1 MRRHRVEAE
10 TYLSMRRVVWVGSVW
25 ITSLTVLLALA
36 LLTQEPVPWRSVQLN
51 LAAACVSFGA
61 MLLGWRR
68 HWCMASNVLVWGT
81 WAAAVT
87 VVAATGGVQSSSV
100 LAFPALLI
108 MCAWVLGVR
117 ATLVMLG
124 LSVLAMAGFWVAGG
138 QGADW
143 IGQRETSPV
152 FSMLYFVGMLGL
164 TATVTLMARRSL
176 IRRAQ
181 QLQDTLGALEQHQD
195 DLRKFYR
202 AVEQNPESIVITDVH
217 QNIVYVN
224 EAFLQRT
231 GYSRSEVMGQ
241 PTLRYSTMGLDVPAW
256 DEALRQL
263 GRGALWRGQMTNKT
277 RQGEDLPEAVLVA
290 PIRASDGSIVN
301 YVELK
306 QDLSERMRA
315 ERQIHALAHFDGLTG
330 LPNRLTLTQ
339 RLRSLA
345 RDFRG
350 GGKDSEPWHG
360 LLLLD
365 MDRFTAFNDVRG
377 TVRGDALLN
386 ALALRLADALP
397 DGAFLARMG
406 ADEFAVL
413 LEDAGREASAVDQRM
428 RAVAQALQ
436 DGLDQPLWLEETGE
450 EVQASCSIGAASF
463 MASRTDSGGHDVLR
477 RAGVALHQAKQS
489 GLGQVVMFQP
499 GMAEAVGK
507 RFRIEKDLRRGI
519 PAGELQPY
527 LQSQVDRKGQCVGAE
542 VLVRWN
548 HPRLGLVEPGDFIP
562 VAEESDLIVLLGDW
576 ILEQACRLLVRPEF
590 AQQDWRLS
598 VNVSWRQFRQPD
610 VVEKLKRIL
619 AETGADPRRL
629 TLEITENVVMRD
641 VDEARE
647 RMTELQRLG
656 VEMALDDFG
665 TGYSS
670 MACLQ
675 RLAFQELKIDKS
687 FVRDCHASP
696 GDAAMVEAILL
707 MASRLGLRV
716 VAEGV
721 ETEDQA
727 DTLRDWNHEV
737 LFQGY
742 HYGRPL
748 PVGEWLDLQLG
759 APAGV

>member
-1 MRRHRVEAE
+1 
-10 TYLSMRRVVWVGSVW
+10 
-25 ITSLTVLLALA
+25 
-36 LLTQEPVPWRSVQLN
+36 
-51 LAAACVSFGA
+51 
-61 MLLGWRR
+61 
-68 HWCMASNVLVWGT
+68 
-81 WAAAVT
+81 
-87 VVAATGGVQSSSV
+87 
-100 LAFPALLI
+100 
-108 MCAWVLGVR
+108 
-117 ATLVMLG
+117 
-124 LSVLAMAGFWVAGG
+124 
-138 QGADW
+138 
-143 IGQRETSPV
+143 
-152 FSMLYFVGMLGL
+152 
-164 TATVTLMARRSL
+164 
-176 IRRAQ
+176 
-181 QLQDTLGALEQHQD
+181 
-195 DLRKFYR
+195 
-202 AVEQNPESIVITDVH
+202 
-217 QNIVYVN
+217 
-224 EAFLQRT
+224 
-231 GYSRSEVMGQ
+231 
-241 PTLRYSTMGLDVPAW
+241 
-256 DEALRQL
+256 
-263 GRGALWRGQMTNKT
+263 
-277 RQGEDLPEAVLVA
+277 
-290 PIRASDGSIVN
+290 
-301 YVELK
+301 
-306 QDLSERMRA
+306 
-315 ERQIHALAHFDGLTG
+315 
-330 LPNRLTLTQ
+330 
-339 RLRSLA
+339 
-345 RDFRG
+345 
-350 GGKDSEPWHG
+350 
-360 LLLLD
+360 
-365 MDRFTAFNDVRG
+365 
-377 TVRGDALLN
+377 
-386 ALALRLADALP
+386 
-397 DGAFLARMG
+397 
-406 ADEFAVL
+406 
-413 LEDAGREASAVDQRM
+413 
-428 RAVAQALQ
+428 
-436 DGLDQPLWLEETGE
+436 
-450 EVQASCSIGAASF
+450 
-463 MASRTDSGGHDVLR
+463 
-477 RAGVALHQAKQS
+477 
-489 GLGQVVMFQP
+489 
-499 GMAEAVGK
+499 VGK